1 MKSVNLNDVQQWLNC
16 IDQTNASACIWVTRD
31 VYFSSTIAPV
41 LRIGS
46 RLAIETK
53 EEECRIRTFVGSGDT
68 EERES
73 RICIKLYFGSTQSTN
88 AVLTETLSLILRYE
102 TLSYL
107 ISLYYRICMQ
117 WKLFSDFVCCWLP
130 ENYNITSVKNILQR
144 LSLLEYYMNFLENQ
158 LVQYLI
164 FTSWPDTAMQA
175 GVVYSISIGVMSI
188 RCFILV
194 LKTPYCGYT
203 ETCPS

>member
-1 MKSVNLNDVQQWLNC
+1 M
-16 IDQTNASACIWVTRD
+16 TRD

-68 EERES
+68 EEGES

-107 ISLYYRICMQ
+107 ISLYRICMQ
-117 WKLFSDFVCCWLP
+117 
-130 ENYNITSVKNILQR
+130 
-144 LSLLEYYMNFLENQ
+144 
-158 LVQYLI
+158 
-164 FTSWPDTAMQA
+164 
-175 GVVYSISIGVMSI
+175 
-188 RCFILV
+188 
-194 LKTPYCGYT
+194 
-203 ETCPS
+203 